1 MSSVLNVS
9 NLTKD
14 FGGLRAVDDITFEVN
29 KGEFVGLIGPNGCV
43 KTTTFNCISGLLD
56 PTVGDV
62 DVFSDRA
69 TDLRPDE
76 IQKLGLTRTF
86 QHTRLWRQM
95 TTIENLL
102 IPCLLYTSPR
112 TLD

>member
-1 MSSVLNVS
+1 MTSILKVD

-14 FGGLRAVDDITFEVN
+14 FGGLRAVDNISFDVG
-29 KGEFVGLIGPNGCV
+29 KGEFVGLIGPNGCG

-56 PTVGDV
+56 ASQGNIEIFGKD
-62 DVFSDRA
+62 A
-69 TDLRPDE
+69 THLRPYQ

-86 QHTRLWRQM
+86 QHTRLWREM

-102 IPCLLYTSPR
+102 IPPR
-112 TLD
+112 ISRLTG